1 MNLLAFFMG
10 PFEMI
15 FVCLVGVLLFGRRLP
30 EVANSVG
37 AAIKGFKKGVK
48 DIEDTV
54 SK

>member
-10 PFEMI
+10 PFEVV

-37 AAIKGFKKGVK
+37 LAVKGFKKGVK
-48 DIEDTV
+48 DLED
-54 SK
+54 KINK